1 MCGRYSLTTPA
12 EAMVALFEA
21 GPLEGFRPRYNV
33 APTQS
38 MPVVRIGAAGGREWA
53 WLRWGLVPS
62 WAKDPAIGNRMIN
75 ARSES
80 VADKPAFRAALR
92 RRRCLVPAD
101 GFYEWQA
108 ERAGAKQPWRI
119 TLADGGPFAFA
130 GLWERWQPG
139 EGEALE
145 TYTILTTRASPSLEA
160 IHPRM
165 PVILAPAH
173 YDVWL
178 GAGAPADARLIEPL
192 LAPYPDELL
201 GAVPVA
207 RRVNDPRHDDAGC
220 LEPA

>member
-1 MCGRYSLTTPA
+1 MCGRYSLTSPA
-12 EAMVALFEA
+12 EAMVALFDA
-21 GPLEGFRPRYNV
+21 GPLAGFQPRYNV
-33 APTQS
+33 APSQA
-38 MPVVRIGAAGGREWA
+38 MPVVRHAEVGGREWA
-53 WLRWGLVPS
+53 WLRWGLIPS

-80 VADKPAFRAALR
+80 VADKPAFRAAFR

-101 GFYEWQA
+101 GFYEWQQQ
-108 ERAGAKQPWRI
+108 GGVKQPWRI
-119 TLADGGPFAFA
+119 TLAEGGPFAFA
-130 GLWERWQPG
+130 GLWERWSPG
-139 EGEALE
+139 AGEAVE
-145 TYTILTTRASPSLEA
+145 TYTILTTAANRSLA
-160 IHPRM
+160 PIHPRM

-192 LAPYPDELL
+192 LAPFPDDRLV
-201 GAVPVA
+201 AVPVA